1 MTDKEKRDAYIAT
14 AIGGV
19 VLVLLFMYVKSAPLV
34 EGGAGTLP
42 DVSAS
47 AAPIDQ
53 TPYNYNIQPYGGDGP
68 LNIPARGPIT
78 TQNIG
83 GRNSG
88 GGCCDACGTTQGSS
102 YQNPGVLAYLKL
114 LALGG

>member
-1 MTDKEKRDAYIAT
+1 MYIA
-14 AIGGV
+14 AAVGGV
-19 VLVLLFMYVKSAPLV
+19 VLVLIFLYVKAPV
-34 EGGAGTLP
+34 AVSGPGNLP
-42 DVSAS
+42 DATQTAGV
-47 AAPIDQ
+47 DQ

-78 TQNIG
+78 NQNIG

-88 GGCCDACGTTQGSS
+88 GGCCNNCGTSTGSD
-102 YQNPGVLAYLKL
+102 YQNPGVLAFLKL